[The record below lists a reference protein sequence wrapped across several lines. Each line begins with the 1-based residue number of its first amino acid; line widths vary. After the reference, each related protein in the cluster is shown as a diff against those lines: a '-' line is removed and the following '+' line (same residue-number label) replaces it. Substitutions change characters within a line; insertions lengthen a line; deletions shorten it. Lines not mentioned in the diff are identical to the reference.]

1 MHAPPG
7 SITRYTYFERASH
20 WLLAIGF
27 FLAGLSGL
35 AFFHPSLFW
44 LTNLFGGGPW
54 TRILH
59 PFLGLFMSIFFVA
72 LGMRVGHHN
81 VMDASDKEWL
91 KHAGDVMAGHEEL
104 APPAGRYNAG
114 QKVLF
119 WLLALCML
127 GLIVTGFVFWRP
139 YFAPLFP
146 VWLVRLSTLL
156 HAIAA
161 TGAHPARHGSHLH
174 VVLDQGLDPR
184 DDPGLGDAGLGPGRI
199 IRPGTGYDPGAVNC
213 RTSRLPQ

>member
-161 TGAHPARHGSHLH
+161 TGLILLVMGHIYMSFWTKGSIRAMTQGWVTRAWARSNHPAWY
-174 VVLDQGLDPR
+174 R
-184 DDPGLGDAGLGPGRI
+184 DTTREL
-199 IRPGTGYDPGAVNC
+199 
-213 RTSRLPQ
+213 